1 LIPAKA
7 RERQLKIKM
16 EVGPLRRIVAS
27 IGNFH
32 EDVRFAARQ
41 FRRAPAYAIFT
52 VLVLALGIGT
62 VTAMFTISY
71 GVLLKPLPFRADRQ
85 LFDVVEST
93 AKGDETF
100 AASYP
105 EITQLQQATANI
117 ADVAFASNYV
127 NIIDAPAGAEMIS
140 SVTASPN
147 LFTVLGVEPIIGRRF
162 LPNETISDHPNVVL
176 LSYDIWQRSFA
187 GDRNVLGKTVHIGAT
202 PYTVIGVMPKHF
214 RYPLGDTRTEV
225 WVPIER
231 SALVPKPD
239 DPYGSPWHPIVRL
252 HGGVPP
258 QALESSLEHVHSQ
271 FVKSD
276 APSRFRL
283 LRLHDQIVRD
293 VKPSLR
299 ALEIAVAIVWLIACS
314 NVAGLLLARV
324 AARRTEIAVRS
335 ALGAARRRVVAQ
347 FLTESLMLSTAA
359 AVGGLGIAALILRIF
374 RHMLATML
382 PMAQNIQLDW
392 SIFAGLVVLTLLTAL
407 AFGTVPALLAAWAG
421 TEAGLR
427 NSGRSQAGDRRNN
440 RTRAV
445 LLVSEVALSIALL
458 TGAGLMMR
466 TMYALRHVPLG
477 FRTDHLLISSLTAPG
492 DLYKDQNIG
501 SAAWQPLLDAVRQ
514 IPGVKDAAL
523 STVMPLKHPVEW
535 LTIVYKTNWTEDNVA
550 AVVRAAS
557 PGLMD
562 VLGIRMR
569 SGRFFNS
576 GDTSASIP
584 VAVVNRIFVD
594 RYLGGGD
601 ALGKQFRFGR
611 KPVTAT
617 VIGVIDDIHQDSLTN
632 ASSPEFYLSIPQ
644 IARDNPLYLTIVSK
658 YMEIAIRTE
667 VAPGTMV
674 AELRRQIA
682 EVNPHLA
689 IGEFSTM
696 SEAVEDSIGA
706 QKLAAGVVGVFG
718 GLALLI
724 TLVGLYGLLTYMVE
738 QRTREIGIRMALGA
752 DRTAVISLVMRQALL
767 LMALGAAAGVCI
779 ALWSNRLLHAFLYGV
794 TASDPWAIALT
805 PLGLVLCGLVAAAIP
820 ARRAAGLDPVDALR
834 AE

>member
-1 LIPAKA
+1 
-7 RERQLKIKM
+7 M
-16 EVGPLRRIVAS
+16 NRIVAS
-27 IGNFH
+27 IRNFRA
-32 EDVRFAARQ
+32 DARFAARQ
-41 FRRAPAYAIFT
+41 FRRAPSYVIFT

-100 AASYP
+100 AAFYP
-105 EITQLQQATANI
+105 EITQWQQATKNI

-127 NIIDAPAGAEMIS
+127 NIIDAPAGAEMVS
-140 SVTASPN
+140 SVAASPN
-147 LFTVLGVEPIIGRRF
+147 LFTLLGVEPIIGRRF
-162 LPNETISDHPNVVL
+162 TPDETISDHPNVVL

-187 GDRNVLGKTVHIGAT
+187 GDREVLGKTVHIGPT

-214 RYPLGDTRTEV
+214 RYPLGDIRAEV

-231 SALVPKPD
+231 SELVPKPD

-252 HGGVPP
+252 HGGVSPE
-258 QALESSLEHVHSQ
+258 ALESSLAHVHSQ

-276 APSRFRL
+276 APSRFGL
-283 LRLHDQIVRD
+283 LPFRDQLVRE
-293 VKPSLR
+293 VEPALL

-335 ALGAARRRVVAQ
+335 ALGAARRRMVAQ
-347 FLTESLMLSTAA
+347 FLTESLLLSIAG
-359 AVGGLGIAALILRIF
+359 AVGGLGIAALLLRIF
-374 RHMLATML
+374 RHMLGTML
-382 PMAQNIQLDW
+382 PVAQNIELDW

-407 AFGTVPALLAAWAG
+407 TFGTVPALLAAWAG

-427 NSGRSQAGDRRNN
+427 NSSRGQAGDRRHN
-440 RTRAV
+440 RARAV
-445 LLVSEVALSIALL
+445 LVVSEVALSIALL

-477 FRTDHLLISSLTAPG
+477 FRTDHLLVTSLTAPG
-492 DLYKDQNIG
+492 DLYKDRNID

-514 IPGVKDAAL
+514 LPGVKDAAL

-535 LTIVYKTNWTEDNVA
+535 LTIVYKTNWTEGDVD

-562 VLGIRMR
+562 VLGIRMH

-576 GDTSASIP
+576 GDTAASIP
-584 VAVVNRIFVD
+584 VSVVNRVFVD

-611 KPVTAT
+611 KAVTAT
-617 VIGVIDDIHQDSLTN
+617 VIGVIDDIHQDTLTD
-632 ASSPEFYLSIPQ
+632 ASRPEFYLSTPQ
-644 IARDNPLYLTIVSK
+644 IAPDNPLYLAIVSK

-674 AELRRQIA
+674 AALRRQIA

-752 DRTAVISLVMRQALL
+752 DRAAVISMVMRQALL
-767 LMALGAAAGVCI
+767 LMALGAMAGVCI

-794 TASDPWAIALT
+794 TASDPWAISLA
-805 PLGLVLCGLVAAAIP
+805 PLGLVFCGLCAAAVP
-820 ARRAAGLDPVDALR
+820 ARRAAGLNPVDALR

>member
-1 LIPAKA
+1 
-7 RERQLKIKM
+7 M
-16 EVGPLRRIVAS
+16 NRIIAS
-27 IGNFH
+27 IRNFG
-32 EDVRFAARQ
+32 EDARFAIRQ

-52 VLVLALGIGT
+52 ILVLALGIGT
-62 VTAMFTISY
+62 VTAMSAISY

-93 AKGDETF
+93 AKGDESF
-100 AASYP
+100 AAPYS
-105 EITQLQQATANI
+105 EITQWQQATTNI
-117 ADVAFASNYV
+117 ADVAFASNFV

-147 LFTVLGVEPIIGRRF
+147 LFTLLGVEPIIGRGF
-162 LPNETISDHPNVVL
+162 IPNETISDHPNVVL

-187 GDRNVLGKTVHIGAT
+187 GDRNVLGQTVHIGAT
-202 PYTVIGVMPKHF
+202 PYTVIGVMPKQF
-214 RYPLGDTRTEV
+214 RYPLGDIRAEV
-225 WVPIER
+225 WVPIEH

-239 DPYGSPWHPIVRL
+239 DPYGSLWHPIVRV
-252 HGGVPP
+252 HAGVPP
-258 QALESSLEHVHSQ
+258 QALESSLTHVHSQ
-271 FVKSD
+271 FMKSET
-276 APSRFRL
+276 PHRIRL
-283 LRLHDQIVRD
+283 LRFHDQLVRD
-293 VKPSLR
+293 VQPALL

-335 ALGAARRRVVAQ
+335 ALGAARRRMVAQ
-347 FLTESLMLSTAA
+347 FLTESLLLSIAG

-374 RHMLATML
+374 RHMLGTML
-382 PMAQNIQLDW
+382 PMAQNIHLDW
-392 SIFAGLVVLTLLTAL
+392 SIFAGLIVLTLLTAL
-407 AFGTVPALLAAWAG
+407 AFGAVPALLAAWAG

-427 NSGRSQAGDRRNN
+427 NSGRSQAGDRRHN
-440 RTRAV
+440 RARAV
-445 LLVSEVALSIALL
+445 LVVSEVALSIALL

-477 FRTDHLLISSLTAPG
+477 FRTDHLLVTSLTAPG
-492 DLYKDQNIG
+492 DLYKDQDIG
-501 SAAWQPLLDAVRQ
+501 TAAWQPLLDAVRQ
-514 IPGVKDAAL
+514 HPGVKDAAL

-535 LTIVYKTNWTEDNVA
+535 LTIVYKTNWTEGNVD

-562 VLGIRMR
+562 VLGIRMQ
-569 SGRFFNS
+569 SGRFFTL
-576 GDTSASIP
+576 GDTPSSIP
-584 VAVVNRIFVD
+584 VAVVNRVFVD

-617 VIGVIDDIHQDSLTN
+617 VVGVIDDIRQDTLTD
-632 ASSPEFYLSIPQ
+632 ASRPEFYLCTPQ
-644 IARDNPLYLTIVSK
+644 IARDNPLYLAIVSK
-658 YMEIAIRTE
+658 YTELAIRTE

-682 EVNPHLA
+682 EINPHLA

-752 DRTAVISLVMRQALL
+752 DRAAVISMIMRQALL
-767 LMALGAAAGVCI
+767 LMALGATAGVCI
-779 ALWSNRLLHAFLYGV
+779 ALWSNRLLHSFLYGV
-794 TASDPWAIALT
+794 TASDPWAITLT
-805 PLGLVLCGLVAAAIP
+805 PLGLVLCGLVAAAVP
-820 ARRAAGLDPVDALR
+820 ARRAARLDPVDALR

>member
-1 LIPAKA
+1 
-7 RERQLKIKM
+7 M
-16 EVGPLRRIVAS
+16 SRIVTS
-27 IGNFH
+27 FGNFR

-41 FRRAPAYAIFT
+41 FRRAPAYVIFT

-71 GVLLKPLPFRADRQ
+71 SVLLKPLPFRADRQ
-85 LFDVVEST
+85 LFEVAEST
-93 AKGDETF
+93 AKGDESF

-105 EITQLQQATANI
+105 EITQWQQATRDI
-117 ADVAFASNYV
+117 ADVAFASSYV
-127 NIIDAPAGAEMIS
+127 NILDAPPGAEMIS
-140 SVTASPN
+140 SVAASPN
-147 LFTVLGVEPIIGRRF
+147 LFNLLGVEPVIGRGF
-162 LPNETISDHPNVVL
+162 LPDETNSDHANVVL
-176 LSYDIWQRSFA
+176 LSYEIWQRSFA
-187 GDRNVLGKTVHIGAT
+187 GDHNVLGETVHIGPA
-202 PYTVIGVMPKHF
+202 PFTVIGVMPKQF
-214 RYPLGDTRTEV
+214 RYPLGDTRAEV
-225 WVPIER
+225 WIPIER

-239 DPYGSPWHPIVRL
+239 DPYGSPWSPIVRL
-252 HGGVPP
+252 HAGVRP
-258 QALESSLEHVHSQ
+258 QALESSLARVHSQ

-276 APSRFRL
+276 VPHRIRL
-283 LRLHDQIVRD
+283 LRLHDQLVRE
-293 VKPSLR
+293 VRPALL
-299 ALEIAVAIVWLIACS
+299 ALEIAVGIVWLIACS

-335 ALGAARRRVVAQ
+335 ALGASRRRMVAQ
-347 FLTESLMLSTAA
+347 FLTESLLLSIAA
-359 AVGGLGIAALILRIF
+359 ATGGVGIAAFILRIF
-374 RHMLATML
+374 RHMLAAML
-382 PMAQNIQLDW
+382 PMAQNIHIDW

-421 TEAGLR
+421 SEAGLR
-427 NSGRSQAGDRRNN
+427 NSGRSVAGDRRHN
-440 RTRAV
+440 RARAV

-477 FRTDHLLISSLTAPG
+477 FRTDHLLVTSLTAPG
-492 DLYKDQNIG
+492 DLYKDRNID

-514 IPGVKDAAL
+514 LPGVKDAAL

-535 LTIVYKTNWTEDNVA
+535 LTIVYKTNWTESNVD

-576 GDTSASIP
+576 GDTAASIP
-584 VAVVNRIFVD
+584 VAVVNRVFVD

-617 VIGVIDDIHQDSLTN
+617 VVGVIDDIHQDTLTD
-632 ASSPEFYLSIPQ
+632 ASRPEFYLCTPQ
-644 IARDNPLYLTIVSK
+644 IARDNPLYLAIVSK
-658 YMEIAIRTE
+658 YMELAIRTE
-667 VAPGTMV
+667 VAPGTLV
-674 AELRRQIA
+674 AQLRRRIA

-696 SEAVEDSIGA
+696 SDAVEDSIGA

-724 TLVGLYGLLTYMVE
+724 TIVGLYGLLTYMVE

-752 DRTAVISLVMRQALL
+752 DRAAVISMVMRQALL
-767 LMALGAAAGVCI
+767 LMALGAATGVCI

-794 TASDPWAIALT
+794 TASDPWTIALA
-805 PLGLVLCGLVAAAIP
+805 PLGLVLCGLAAAAIP
-820 ARRAAGLDPVDALR
+820 ARRAAGLNPVDALR

>member
-1 LIPAKA
+1 
-7 RERQLKIKM
+7 M
-16 EVGPLRRIVAS
+16 SRIVAS
-27 IGNFH
+27 IGNFRG
-32 EDVRFAARQ
+32 DVRFAARQ

-52 VLVLALGIGT
+52 ILVLALGIGT

-71 GVLLKPLPFRADRQ
+71 SVLLKPLPFRADRQ

-100 AASYP
+100 AAPYS
-105 EITQLQQATANI
+105 EITQWQQATTNV

-140 SVTASPN
+140 SVRASPN
-147 LFTVLGVEPIIGRRF
+147 LFALLGVEPIIGRGF
-162 LPNETISDHPNVVL
+162 LPNEAISDHPNVMV
-176 LSYDIWQRSFA
+176 LSYDIWQHGFA
-187 GDRNVLGKTVHIGAT
+187 ADRNVLGRTVHVGPT
-202 PYTVIGVMPKHF
+202 PYTVIGVMPRQF
-214 RYPLGDTRTEV
+214 RYPLGDIRAEV

-231 SALVPKPD
+231 SALVPKPN
-239 DPYGSPWHPIVRL
+239 DPYGSSWHPIVRL
-252 HGGVPP
+252 HAGVPP
-258 QALESSLEHVHSQ
+258 QALESSLAHVHSQ
-271 FVKSD
+271 FVKSET
-276 APSRFRL
+276 PSRIRL
-283 LRLHDQIVRD
+283 LRFRDQLVRE
-293 VKPSLR
+293 VKPTLL

-347 FLTESLMLSTAA
+347 FLTEALMLSVAA

-374 RHMLATML
+374 RHMLAATL

-392 SIFAGLVVLTLLTAL
+392 SIFAGLIVLTLLTAL
-407 AFGTVPALLAAWAG
+407 AFGAMPALLAAWAG
-421 TEAGLR
+421 AESGLR
-427 NSGRSQAGDRRNN
+427 NSGRSQAGDRRHN
-440 RTRAV
+440 RARAV
-445 LLVSEVALSIALL
+445 LVVSEVALSIALL

-477 FRTDHLLISSLTAPG
+477 FRTDHILVTSLTAPG
-492 DLYKDQNIG
+492 DLYKDQNIV

-514 IPGVKDAAL
+514 HPAVKGAAL

-535 LTIVYKTNWTEDNVA
+535 LTLVYKTNWTDDNVD

-562 VLGIRMR
+562 VLGIRMH

-576 GDTSASIP
+576 SDPASSIP
-584 VAVVNRIFVD
+584 VAVVNRVFVD
-594 RYLGGGD
+594 RYLGGAD
-601 ALGKQFRFGR
+601 ALGKQFRYGR

-617 VIGVIDDIHQDSLTN
+617 VIGVIDDIHQDSLTET
-632 ASSPEFYLSIPQ
+632 SRPEFYICIPQ

-658 YMEIAIRTE
+658 YMEIAFRTE

-674 AELRRQIA
+674 AELRRQIS

-696 SEAVEDSIGA
+696 TEAVEDSIGA

-752 DRTAVISLVMRQALL
+752 DRAAVIRLIIRQALL
-767 LMALGAAAGVCI
+767 LMSLGAAAGVCI

-794 TASDPWAIALT
+794 TASDPWAITLA
-805 PLGLVLCGLVAAAIP
+805 PLCLVLCGLVAAAVP

>member
-1 LIPAKA
+1 
-7 RERQLKIKM
+7 M
-16 EVGPLRRIVAS
+16 V
-27 IGNFH
+27 H
-32 EDVRFAARQ
+32 E
-41 FRRAPAYAIFT
+41 
-52 VLVLALGIGT
+52 
-62 VTAMFTISY
+62 
-71 GVLLKPLPFRADRQ
+71 
-85 LFDVVEST
+85 
-93 AKGDETF
+93 
-100 AASYP
+100 
-105 EITQLQQATANI
+105 
-117 ADVAFASNYV
+117 
-127 NIIDAPAGAEMIS
+127 
-140 SVTASPN
+140 
-147 LFTVLGVEPIIGRRF
+147 
-162 LPNETISDHPNVVL
+162 
-176 LSYDIWQRSFA
+176 
-187 GDRNVLGKTVHIGAT
+187 
-202 PYTVIGVMPKHF
+202 
-214 RYPLGDTRTEV
+214 
-225 WVPIER
+225 
-231 SALVPKPD
+231 
-239 DPYGSPWHPIVRL
+239 
-252 HGGVPP
+252 
-258 QALESSLEHVHSQ
+258 
-271 FVKSD
+271 
-276 APSRFRL
+276 
-283 LRLHDQIVRD
+283 
-293 VKPSLR
+293 VKPTLR
-299 ALEIAVAIVWLIACS
+299 ALAIAVAIVWLIACS

-335 ALGAARRRVVAQ
+335 ALGATRRRMVAQ
-347 FLTESLMLSTAA
+347 FLTESLLLSTAA

-374 RHMLATML
+374 RHMLTTAL
-382 PMAQNIQLDW
+382 PMAQNIRLDW

-407 AFGTVPALLAAWAG
+407 AFGTVPALLAAWAD

-427 NSGRSQAGDRRNN
+427 NSGRSQAGDRRHN
-440 RTRAV
+440 RARAI

-458 TGAGLMMR
+458 TGASLMMR

-477 FRTDHLLISSLTAPG
+477 FRTDHLLVTSLTAPG

-501 SAAWQPLLDAVRQ
+501 ATAWQPLLDAVRQ
-514 IPGVKDAAL
+514 HPGVKDAAL

-535 LTIVYKTNWTEDNVA
+535 LTLVYKTNWTEGNVA

-562 VLGIRMR
+562 VLGIRMH
-569 SGRFFNS
+569 SGRFFNL
-576 GDTSASIP
+576 GDTPTSIP

-594 RYLGGGD
+594 RYLGGGN

-617 VIGVIDDIHQDSLTN
+617 VIGVIDDIHQDSLTD
-632 ASSPEFYLSIPQ
+632 ASRPEFYLCIPQ
-644 IARDNPLYLTIVSK
+644 IARNNPLYQTIVSK

-667 VAPGTMV
+667 VAPGTMI
-674 AELRRQIA
+674 AELRRQID

-752 DRTAVISLVMRQALL
+752 NRAAVIGMVMRQALL

-805 PLGLVLCGLVAAAIP
+805 PLGLVLCGLVAAAVP
-820 ARRAAGLDPVDALR
+820 ARRAARLDPVDALR

>member
-1 LIPAKA
+1 
-7 RERQLKIKM
+7 M
-16 EVGPLRRIVAS
+16 EVGPLSRIVAS
-27 IGNFH
+27 IGNFR

-41 FRRAPAYAIFT
+41 FRRAPAYAIFA

-62 VTAMFTISY
+62 VTAMFSVSY
-71 GVLLKPLPFRADRQ
+71 GVLLKPLPFQADRQ

-100 AASYP
+100 AAPYP
-105 EITQLQQATANI
+105 EITQWQQATRDI

-127 NIIDAPAGAEMIS
+127 NIIDPPAGAEMIS
-140 SVTASPN
+140 SVAASPN
-147 LFTVLGVEPIIGRRF
+147 LFAVLGVAPIIGRGF
-162 LPNETISDHPNVVL
+162 LPNEKISDRPDVVL
-176 LSYDIWQRSFA
+176 LSYDVWQRGFA
-187 GDRNVLGKTVHIGAT
+187 GDRNVLGKTVHVGAAA
-202 PYTVIGVMPKHF
+202 YTVIGVMPKGF
-214 RYPLGDTRTEV
+214 GYPLGDIRPEV
-225 WVPIER
+225 WVPIES
-231 SALVPKPD
+231 SALVPRPD
-239 DPYGSPWHPIVRL
+239 DPYGSPWHPIVRA
-252 HGGVPP
+252 HAGMQPE
-258 QALESSLEHVHSQ
+258 AFESTVSRVHSQ
-271 FVKSD
+271 FVKGD
-276 APSRFRL
+276 APNRIRL
-283 LRLHDQIVRD
+283 LRLHDQMVRE
-293 VKPSLR
+293 VKPTLR

-324 AARRTEIAVRS
+324 AARRTEIAIRS
-335 ALGAARRRVVAQ
+335 ALGAARCRMVAQ
-347 FLTESLMLSTAA
+347 FLTESLLLSIAA
-359 AVGGLGIAALILRIF
+359 AVGGLGIAALILRLF
-374 RHMLATML
+374 GHMLGTVL
-382 PMAQNIQLDW
+382 PMARNIQIDW

-421 TEAGLR
+421 AEAGLR
-427 NSGRSQAGDRRNN
+427 NSGRSQAGDRRDN
-440 RTRAV
+440 RARAV

-477 FRTDHLLISSLTAPG
+477 FRTDHLLITSLTAPG

-501 SAAWQPLLDAVRQ
+501 AAAWQPLLDAVRQ
-514 IPGVKDAAL
+514 YPGVKDAAL

-535 LTIVYKTNWTEDNVA
+535 LTLVYKTNWTEGNVA
-550 AVVRAAS
+550 ADVRAAS

-562 VLGIRMR
+562 VLGIRMQ

-576 GDTSASIP
+576 GDTASSIP
-584 VAVVNRIFVD
+584 VAVINRVFAD
-594 RYLGGGD
+594 RYLGGGN
-601 ALGKQFRFGR
+601 AVGKQFRFGR

-617 VIGVIDDIHQDSLTN
+617 VIGVIDDIHQDSLTD
-632 ASSPEFYLSIPQ
+632 ASSPEFYLCIPQ
-644 IARDNPLYLTIVSK
+644 IARDNPLYLSIVSK

-667 VAPGTMV
+667 NAPGMMI
-674 AELRRQIA
+674 AEVRRQIA
-682 EVNPHLA
+682 DVNSHLA

-696 SEAVEDSIGA
+696 TEAVEDSIGA

-752 DRTAVISLVMRQALL
+752 DRAAVIRMVMRRALL

-794 TASDPWAIALT
+794 SASDPWAITLA
-805 PLGLVLCGLVAAAIP
+805 PLGLVLCGLIAAAVP
-820 ARRAAGLDPVDALR
+820 ARRAAGLNPVDALR

>member
-1 LIPAKA
+1 MI
-7 RERQLKIKM
+7 
-16 EVGPLRRIVAS
+16 RIVPS
-27 IGNFH
+27 IGNFR

-41 FRRAPAYAIFT
+41 FRRAPAYAVFT

-71 GVLLKPLPFRADRQ
+71 SVLLKPLPFRADRQ
-85 LFDVVEST
+85 LFKVVEST
-93 AKGDETF
+93 AKGNEEF
-100 AASYP
+100 GVSYP
-105 EITQLQQATANI
+105 ELTQWQQATGDI
-117 ADVAFASNYV
+117 ADAGFAWSFV
-127 NIIDAPAGAEMIS
+127 NILDAPAGAEMIS
-140 SVTASPN
+140 SVAASPN
-147 LFTVLGVEPIIGRRF
+147 LFTLLGVEPIIGRGF
-162 LPNETISDHPNVVL
+162 LPNETNSDHPNVVL

-202 PYTVIGVMPKHF
+202 LFTVIGVMPKQF
-214 RYPLGDTRTEV
+214 RYPLGDARAEV
-225 WVPIER
+225 WVPMER
-231 SALVPKPD
+231 STLVPKPD
-239 DPYGSPWHPIVRL
+239 DPYGSPWGPIVRL
-252 HGGVPP
+252 HAGVRPH
-258 QALESSLEHVHSQ
+258 ALESLLARVHSQ

-276 APSRFRL
+276 APNRVRL
-283 LRLHDQIVRD
+283 LRLHDQLVRE
-293 VKPSLR
+293 VRPALL
-299 ALEIAVAIVWLIACS
+299 ALEIAVGIVWLIACS
-314 NVAGLLLARV
+314 NVAGLLLAQV

-335 ALGAARRRVVAQ
+335 ALGAARRRMVAQ
-347 FLTESLMLSTAA
+347 FLTESLLLSIAGA
-359 AVGGLGIAALILRIF
+359 IGGLGIAALILRIF
-374 RHMLATML
+374 RHMLGTML
-382 PMAQNIQLDW
+382 PMAQNIHLDW

-407 AFGTVPALLAAWAG
+407 AFGAVPALLAAWAG

-427 NSGRSQAGDRRNN
+427 NSGRSQAGDRRHN
-440 RTRAV
+440 RARAV

-477 FRTDHLLISSLTAPG
+477 FRTDHLLVTSLTAPG

-501 SAAWQPLLDAVRQ
+501 TAAWQPLLDAVRQ
-514 IPGVKDAAL
+514 LPGVKDAAL

-535 LTIVYKTNWTEDNVA
+535 LTIVYKTNWTESNVD

-562 VLGIRMR
+562 VLGIRMH

-611 KPVTAT
+611 KPATAT
-617 VIGVIDDIHQDSLTN
+617 VIGVIDDIHQDTLTD
-632 ASSPEFYLSIPQ
+632 ASRPEFYLCTPQ
-644 IARDNPLYLTIVSK
+644 IARDNPLYLAIVSK
-658 YMEIAIRTE
+658 YMELAIRTE

-674 AELRRQIA
+674 AQLRRQIA

-752 DRTAVISLVMRQALL
+752 DRAAVISMVMRQALL
-767 LMALGAAAGVCI
+767 LMALGAGAGVCI
-779 ALWSNRLLHAFLYGV
+779 ALWSNRLLHAFLFGV
-794 TASDPWAIALT
+794 TASDPWTIALA
-805 PLGLVLCGLVAAAIP
+805 PLGLVLCGLVAAAVP
-820 ARRAAGLDPVDALR
+820 ACRAAGLNPVDALR

>member
-1 LIPAKA
+1 MNHIVVLIRNF
-7 RERQLKIKM
+7 RED
-16 EVGPLRRIVAS
+16 A
-27 IGNFH
+27 
-32 EDVRFAARQ
+32 RFAIRQ
-41 FRRAPAYAIFT
+41 FRRAPAYAVFT
-52 VLVLALGIGT
+52 ILVLALGIGT
-62 VTAMFTISY
+62 VTAMFTVSY

-105 EITQLQQATANI
+105 EITQWQLATTDI

-147 LFTVLGVEPIIGRRF
+147 LFTLLGVEPIIGRRF
-162 LPNETISDHPNVVL
+162 TPNETISDHPNVVL
-176 LSYDIWQRSFA
+176 LSYDTWQRSFA

-214 RYPLGDTRTEV
+214 RNPLGDIRAEV

-239 DPYGSPWHPIVRL
+239 DPYGSLWHPIVRL
-252 HGGVPP
+252 HAGVPP
-258 QALESSLEHVHSQ
+258 QALESSLAHVHSQ

-276 APSRFRL
+276 APNRIRL
-283 LRLHDQIVRD
+283 LRFRDQLVRE
-293 VKPSLR
+293 VQPALL
-299 ALEIAVAIVWLIACS
+299 ALEIAVGIVWLIACS

-335 ALGAARRRVVAQ
+335 ALGAARRRMVAQ
-347 FLTESLMLSTAA
+347 FLTESLLLSIAG
-359 AVGGLGIAALILRIF
+359 AVGGLGIAALILRVF
-374 RHMLATML
+374 RHMLGTML
-382 PMAQNIQLDW
+382 PMAQNIHLDW
-392 SIFAGLVVLTLLTAL
+392 SIFAVLVVLTLLTAL
-407 AFGTVPALLAAWAG
+407 AFGAVPALLAAWAG

-427 NSGRSQAGDRRNN
+427 NSGRSQAGDRRHN
-440 RTRAV
+440 RARAV
-445 LLVSEVALSIALL
+445 LVVSEVALSIALL

-477 FRTDHLLISSLTAPG
+477 FRTDHLLVTSLTAPG
-492 DLYKDQNIG
+492 GLYKDQNIG
-501 SAAWQPLLDAVRQ
+501 TAAWQPLLDAVRQ
-514 IPGVKDAAL
+514 HPGVKDAAL

-535 LTIVYKTNWTEDNVA
+535 LTIVYKTNWTEGNVD

-562 VLGIRMR
+562 VLGIRMH

-584 VAVVNRIFVD
+584 VAVVNRVFVD

-617 VIGVIDDIHQDSLTN
+617 VIGVIDDIRQDSLTD
-632 ASSPEFYLSIPQ
+632 ASRPEFYLCIPQ
-644 IARDNPLYLTIVSK
+644 IASDNPLYLAIVSK
-658 YMEIAIRTE
+658 YIELAIRTE
-667 VAPGTMV
+667 VAPGTMI
-674 AELRRQIA
+674 AELRRQIV

-696 SEAVEDSIGA
+696 SEAVEDAMGA

-752 DRTAVISLVMRQALL
+752 DRAAVISMVMRQALL

-794 TASDPWAIALT
+794 TASDPWTIAVA
-805 PLGLVLCGLVAAAIP
+805 PLGLVLCGLAAAAVP
-820 ARRAAGLDPVDALR
+820 ARRAAGLNPVDALK

>member
-1 LIPAKA
+1 
-7 RERQLKIKM
+7 M
-16 EVGPLRRIVAS
+16 EAGPMNRIAAS
-27 IGNFH
+27 IGNFR
-32 EDVRFAARQ
+32 EDMRFAARQ

-62 VTAMFTISY
+62 VMAMFTISY
-71 GVLLKPLPFRADRQ
+71 GVLLRPLPFRADRQ
-85 LFDVVEST
+85 LFYVAEST
-93 AKGDETF
+93 TKGDDPF

-105 EITQLQQATANI
+105 EITQWQQATTNVANI
-117 ADVAFASNYV
+117 AFARNYV
-127 NIIDAPAGAEMIS
+127 NIIDAPAGAEIIS
-140 SVTASPN
+140 SVSVSPN
-147 LFTVLGVEPIIGRRF
+147 LFTLLGVEPVIGRGF

-176 LSYDIWQRSFA
+176 LSYDTWQRSFA

-202 PYTVIGVMPKHF
+202 LFSIIGVMPKQF
-214 RYPLGDTRTEV
+214 RYPLDDTRAEV

-231 SALVPKPD
+231 SALIPKPD
-239 DPYGSPWHPIVRL
+239 DPYGSPWGPIVRL
-252 HGGVPP
+252 HAGVPP
-258 QALESSLEHVHSQ
+258 QALESSLAHVHSQ

-276 APSRFRL
+276 TPSRIRL
-283 LRLHDQIVRD
+283 VRLRDDLAREVQ
-293 VKPSLR
+293 PALL

-335 ALGAARRRVVAQ
+335 ALGAGRRRMVAQ
-347 FLTESLMLSTAA
+347 FLTESLLLSTAA
-359 AVGGLGIAALILRIF
+359 AVGGLGIAGIILRIF
-374 RHMLATML
+374 RPMLTSAL
-382 PMAQNIQLDW
+382 PMAQNIGLDW

-407 AFGTVPALLAAWAG
+407 AFGAVPALLAAWAG
-421 TEAGLR
+421 AEAGLR
-427 NSGRSQAGDRRNN
+427 NSGRSQAGDRRHN
-440 RTRAV
+440 RARAI

-477 FRTDHLLISSLTAPG
+477 FRTDHLLITSLTAPG

-514 IPGVKDAAL
+514 QPGVKDAAL

-576 GDTSASIP
+576 GDTAASIP
-584 VAVVNRIFVD
+584 VAVVNRVFVD

-601 ALGKQFRFGR
+601 AVGKQFRFGR
-611 KPVTAT
+611 KPVAAT
-617 VIGVIDDIHQDSLTN
+617 VIGVIDDIHQDSLTD
-632 ASSPEFYLSIPQ
+632 ASRPEFYLCIPQ
-644 IARDNPLYLTIVSK
+644 IARDNPLYVSIVSK

-667 VAPGTMV
+667 VAPGTMI

-682 EVNPHLA
+682 DVNPHLA

-752 DRTAVISLVMRQALL
+752 ARAAVIRMVMRQALL
-767 LMALGAAAGVCI
+767 LMAYGAAAGVCI
-779 ALWSNRLLHAFLYGV
+779 ALWSNRLLHAFLFGV
-794 TASDPWAIALT
+794 TASDPWTIALA

-820 ARRAAGLDPVDALR
+820 ARRAAGLDPVEALR

>member
-1 LIPAKA
+1 
-7 RERQLKIKM
+7 M
-16 EVGPLRRIVAS
+16 NRIVAS
-27 IGNFH
+27 IRSFR

-62 VTAMFTISY
+62 VMAMFTISY
-71 GVLLKPLPFRADRQ
+71 GVLLRPLPFRADRQ
-85 LFDVVEST
+85 LFYVAERT
-93 AKGDETF
+93 TKGDDPF

-105 EITQLQQATANI
+105 EITQWQQATTNV
-117 ADVAFASNYV
+117 ADIAFARNFV
-127 NIIDAPAGAEMIS
+127 NIIDAPAGAEIIS
-140 SVTASPN
+140 SVSVSPN
-147 LFTVLGVEPIIGRRF
+147 LFSLLGVEPIIGRGF
-162 LPNETISDHPNVVL
+162 LPNETISDHSNVVL
-176 LSYDIWQRSFA
+176 LSYDTWQRSFA

-202 PYTVIGVMPKHF
+202 LFSVIGVMPKQF
-214 RYPLGDTRTEV
+214 RYPLDDTRAEV

-231 SALVPKPD
+231 SALIPKPD
-239 DPYGSPWHPIVRL
+239 DPYGAPWGPIVRL
-252 HGGVPP
+252 HAGVPP
-258 QALESSLEHVHSQ
+258 QALESSLARVHSR

-276 APSRFRL
+276 TPSRIRL
-283 LRLHDQIVRD
+283 VRLRDDLVRE
-293 VKPSLR
+293 VQPALL

-335 ALGAARRRVVAQ
+335 ALGAGRRRMVAQ
-347 FLTESLMLSTAA
+347 FLTESLLLSTAA
-359 AVGGLGIAALILRIF
+359 AAGGLGIAALILRIF
-374 RHMLATML
+374 RHMLTTTL
-382 PMAQNIQLDW
+382 PMAQNIRIDW

-427 NSGRSQAGDRRNN
+427 NSGRSQAGDRRHS
-440 RTRAV
+440 RARAV

-477 FRTDHLLISSLTAPG
+477 FRTDHLLITSLTAPG

-514 IPGVKDAAL
+514 QPGVKDAAL

-576 GDTSASIP
+576 GDTAASIP
-584 VAVVNRIFVD
+584 VAVVNRVFVD

-611 KPVTAT
+611 KPVAAM
-617 VIGVIDDIHQDSLTN
+617 VIGVIDDIHQDSLTDV
-632 ASSPEFYLSIPQ
+632 SQPEFYLCIPQ
-644 IARDNPLYLTIVSK
+644 VARDNPLYLSIVSK

-667 VAPGTMV
+667 VVPGTMI

-682 EVNPHLA
+682 DVNPHLA

-706 QKLAAGVVGVFG
+706 QRLAAGIVGVFG

-752 DRTAVISLVMRQALL
+752 ARAAVIRMVMRQALL
-767 LMALGAAAGVCI
+767 LMAYGAAVGVCI
-779 ALWSNRLLHAFLYGV
+779 ALWSNRLLHAFLFGV
-794 TASDPWAIALT
+794 TASDPWTIALA

-820 ARRAAGLDPVDALR
+820 ARRAAGLAPVEALR